1 MRVADGESSQR
12 YKKKKLNQI
21 DKSFNNKKYI
31 I

>member
-1 MRVADGESSQR
+1 MRVADAESSQR